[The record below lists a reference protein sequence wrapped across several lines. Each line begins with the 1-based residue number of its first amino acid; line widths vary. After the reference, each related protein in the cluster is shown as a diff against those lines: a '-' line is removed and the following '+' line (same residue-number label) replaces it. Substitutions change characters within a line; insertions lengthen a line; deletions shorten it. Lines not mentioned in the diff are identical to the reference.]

1 MSDHRN
7 PRPSLAD
14 RPSADNF
21 DPGISPRRTKAPAH
35 RLTKGALLGVED
47 ALDELRRVIARTAAA
62 AYAVEDLH
70 EKILWD
76 DRTDE
81 RDEDQRREHLALL
94 IETTKTAAMEAVQM
108 GEELSSE
115 MFRLRTA
122 RRGAKP

>member
-21 DPGISPRRTKAPAH
+21 DPGISPRRTKAPAR

-47 ALDELRRVIARTAAA
+47 ALDELRRAIAKTAASVF
-62 AYAVEDLH
+62 AVEDLH

-81 RDEDQRREHLALL
+81 RDADRRAEHLTCL
-94 IETTKTAAMEAVQM
+94 IGSTKEMAMAAVEM
-108 GEELSSE
+108 GEEISSAL
-115 MFRLRTA
+115 FRLRV
-122 RRGAKP
+122 GAKP

>member
-14 RPSADNF
+14 RPSADNL
-21 DPGISPRRTKAPAH
+21 DPGISPRRTKAPAR

-47 ALDELRRVIARTAAA
+47 ALDELRRAIAKTAASVF
-62 AYAVEDLH
+62 AVEDLH

-81 RDEDQRREHLALL
+81 RDEDRRAEHLTCL
-94 IETTKTAAMEAVQM
+94 IGSTKEMAMAAVEM
-108 GEELSSE
+108 GEEIASE
-115 MFRLRTA
+115 LFRLRVGA
-122 RRGAKP
+122 RS